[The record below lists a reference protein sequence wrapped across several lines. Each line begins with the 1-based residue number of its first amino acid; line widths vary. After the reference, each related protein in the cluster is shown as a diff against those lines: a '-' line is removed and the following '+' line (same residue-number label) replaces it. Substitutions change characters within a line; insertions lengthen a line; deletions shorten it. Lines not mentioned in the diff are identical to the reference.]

1 MGSYS
6 RTFTTSELLLSR
18 PALEIIACQEAL
30 GKLRHITTY
39 AGKLEIGLTDAT
51 RVLIKG
57 MNHVSTNLMWRIVD
71 ILSYQPTLSTPF

>member
-6 RTFTTSELLLSR
+6 WTFTTSELLLSR
-18 PALEIIACQEAL
+18 PALEIIACQEAR

-57 MNHVSTNLMWRIVD
+57 VNRVSTNLMWHIVD